1 MENMR
6 YSEAVARLEEI
17 MAKVQSGR
25 IDIDELAGLLKEAQE
40 LVRFCRGKLYKVD
53 EEVKALLDC
62 IDTGENVG

>member
-1 MENMR
+1 MDKMR

-40 LVRFCRGKLYKVD
+40 LVKFCRSKLYKVD
-53 EEVKALLDC
+53 EEVKALLDES
-62 IDTGENVG
+62 TGGA

>member
-1 MENMR
+1 MEKMR

-40 LVRFCRGKLYKVD
+40 IVRFCRGKLYKVD
-53 EEVKALLDC
+53 EEVKALLDES
-62 IDTGENVG
+62 IGENVG

>member
-1 MENMR
+1 MEKMR

-40 LVRFCRGKLYKVD
+40 LVKFCRNKLYKVD
-53 EEVKALLDC
+53 EEVKTLLDES
-62 IDTGENVG
+62 TGENVG

>member
-1 MENMR
+1 MEKMK

-40 LVRFCRGKLYKVD
+40 LVKFCRNKLYKVD
-53 EEVKALLDC
+53 EEVKTLLDC